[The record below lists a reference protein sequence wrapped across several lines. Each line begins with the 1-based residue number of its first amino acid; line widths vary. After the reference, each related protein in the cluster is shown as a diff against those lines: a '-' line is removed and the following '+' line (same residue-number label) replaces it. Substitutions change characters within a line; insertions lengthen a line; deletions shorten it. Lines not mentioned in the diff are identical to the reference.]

1 MKTTETREKIMEKS
15 IFRIN
20 VYMNFFLIKI
30 IKNDESIQKSG
41 NVENAKLASF
51 QMDK

>member
-1 MKTTETREKIMEKS
+1 VKTTETREKS

-20 VYMNFFLIKI
+20 VYINIFFKIEI